1 MKKFYLKIF
10 LFVTFIAM
18 ILVMCEYLSV
28 REPFR
33 TWIAEWTDSESFITG
48 NVGADEIKPYIS
60 KVQTSDETTKLL
72 LGDSVGRQLYV
83 GLQEYNEDV
92 AIVGSNA
99 AITMAG
105 QYILAAEYIE
115 NHPEATDI
123 FLVVLPESLCRTFDT
138 KWGYQYTVMPFVETG
153 TLDRLDQD
161 TVDIMESVYGEF
173 FMQEDIVYKIDRS
186 AINRKLYLNMLKEHS
201 DSYNPENKFALAEQ
215 YLMKMYELCN
225 ANDVNMH
232 LYAGPLADNRV
243 QEIEV
248 MKREYEET
256 ELYQIFPD
264 FMDNIYFYPVEQ
276 AADGVHFSGDYANQE
291 FYNELI
297 KKMYTGTAL
306 GEAVKLY

>member
-1 MKKFYLKIF
+1 MKKFYFKIT
-10 LFVTFIAM
+10 LFIALIAT
-18 ILVMCEYLSV
+18 ILVACEYLSV

-48 NVGADEIKPYIS
+48 NVGSDEIKPYIS
-60 KVQTSDETTKLL
+60 RVQTSDGTTKLL

-83 GLQEYNEDV
+83 GLQDYNEDM

-115 NHPEATDI
+115 NHPDATDI
-123 FLVVLPESLCRTFDT
+123 FLVVLPESLCRSFDT

-153 TLDRLDQD
+153 TLGRLDQD
-161 TVDIMESVYGEF
+161 TLDIMKSVYGEF
-173 FMQEDIVYKIDRS
+173 FMKEDVVYKIDRS
-186 AINRKLYLNMLKEHS
+186 AINRKLYLNVLKEHS
-201 DSYNPENKFALAEQ
+201 ESYVPKSKFALAEQ

-225 ANDVNMH
+225 ENGITMH
-232 LYAGPLADNRV
+232 LYACPLADNRV
-243 QEIEV
+243 QEIEA

-264 FMDNIYFYPVEQ
+264 FMDNIYYYPVEQ

-291 FYNELI
+291 FYNEI
-297 KKMYTGTAL
+297 IQKMYKGTAL
-306 GEAVKLY
+306 GDAAKLY